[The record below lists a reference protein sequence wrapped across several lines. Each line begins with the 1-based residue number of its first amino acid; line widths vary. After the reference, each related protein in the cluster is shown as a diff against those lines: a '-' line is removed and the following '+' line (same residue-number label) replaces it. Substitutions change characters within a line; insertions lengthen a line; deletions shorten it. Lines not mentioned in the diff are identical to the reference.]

1 MSQVVAW
8 VWIMEIGGFLGGW
21 HGGYFF
27 IFLLWLVLGAEG
39 FQECCKMEFWF
50 RWDFGGPWAMVAWW
64 AWWCYGADWVVW
76 LLREG

>member
-27 IFLLWLVLGAEG
+27 YFFVVVGARGRGMSGVL
-39 FQECCKMEFWF
+39 
-50 RWDFGGPWAMVAWW
+50 
-64 AWWCYGADWVVW
+64 
-76 LLREG
+76 